1 MEPMTMFGIGTAVSA
16 GTQLLGNLLNRDTVS
31 QTNKQNYEMSK
42 EFAQNSVRWRVAD
55 AKKAGI
61 NPLAALGMNASY
73 APSAQAS
80 TSGDYGLSGAGQ
92 AIGRA
97 MQSMAYQQMQ
107 AQLEG
112 QLLANQEKALEIEGQ
127 YASLQK
133 NQIPADTIHGKKQI
147 NVQGLSADS
156 YFNLFSLGETGKKNE
171 FIMNPNQN
179 SWIQEALSEGGVSG
193 ALARK
198 TMWDYASQV
207 QEILERRDGM
217 QYELF
222 SSGGLPAFRPK
233 GTRDNQHWTEK
244 YSPGGLLDSF
254 ANKIYGRR

>member
-1 MEPMTMFGIGTAVSA
+1 MDPATMFGIGTAVSA
-16 GTQLLGNLLNRDTVS
+16 GTSILGNLMNKDTVA

-42 EFAQNSVRWRVAD
+42 EFAQNSIQWRVAD

-80 TSGDYGLSGAGQ
+80 TSGDYGLSAAGQ
-92 AIGRA
+92 ATGKA
-97 MQSMAYQQMQ
+97 MQSMAFRQME

-127 YASLQK
+127 YASLEK
-133 NQIPADTIHGKKQI
+133 EKIPMDTLHGKAQTNI
-147 NVQGLSADS
+147 RGMAADS
-156 YFNLFSLGETGKKNE
+156 YFNLFSLGETGKKHE

-198 TMWDYASQV
+198 TMWDYAAQM

-217 QYELF
+217 KYELF
-222 SSGGLPAFRPK
+222 SSGGLPAFRPEGSRDK
-233 GTRDNQHWTEK
+233 GSFWSK
-244 YSPGGLLDSF
+244 YSPSGLLDAA